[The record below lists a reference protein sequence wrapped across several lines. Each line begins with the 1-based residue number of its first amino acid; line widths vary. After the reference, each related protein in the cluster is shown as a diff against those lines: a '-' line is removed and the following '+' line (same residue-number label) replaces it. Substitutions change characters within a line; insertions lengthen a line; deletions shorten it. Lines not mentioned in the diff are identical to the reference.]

1 MISRDGTTQDK
12 PIEREFNVDA
22 YDENAAYELTSKS
35 CFRLDLQSGEITRTE
50 APMTQLCA
58 VYGIVDNKVLI
69 SRYVTDTPLPDPNDM
84 CYAEMY
90 QAIIQN
96 SMIEFDLYD
105 IATNTIQKLF
115 DWEYGSNDAGSAQYI
130 GSRGSVAYFTMS
142 QWDGN
147 ESSPT
152 TNALRGFDTTTG
164 TWQEVHAE
172 NAAPGNF
179 GTLGLSRDGQLEY
192 VVLNWGTGT
201 LAFYKLADGTTCEVP
216 YRDTS
221 YGDSSNGGF
230 PIALTGDGRILVT
243 DGKVTN
249 RDKDIGYGLIDLDA
263 YLSGSTDYTPV
274 QMRQDQ

>member
-1 MISRDGTTQDK
+1 M
-12 PIEREFNVDA
+12 
-22 YDENAAYELTSKS
+22 
-35 CFRLDLQSGEITRTE
+35 
-50 APMTQLCA
+50 
-58 VYGIVDNKVLI
+58 LI

-84 CYAEMY
+84 GYAEMY

-152 TNALRGFDTTTG
+152 TNALRGFDTATG

-201 LAFYKLADGTTCEVP
+201 LAFYKLADGTTYEVP

-274 QMRQDQ
+274 QMWQDE